1 MDCREAIDGRR
12 SIRKYTD
19 GEIPR
24 EDIVRML
31 ESAMKAPSARNSRP
45 WSFVVVTDP
54 DIKARLAGVSGSM
67 GMNAQAYASL
77 LVCGRDDLS
86 EFWQQDC
93 GAAIE
98 NLLLEAHS
106 MGYGT
111 CWCGVYPIQSRMDA
125 VRGIVGPTD
134 GIPMALI
141 ALGVPDESPA
151 CRGSYEPEKVRFV

>member
-1 MDCREAIDGRR
+1 MDTREAIDGRR

-19 GEIPR
+19 GPVPQG
-24 EDIVRML
+24 DIMRML

-54 DIKARLAGVSGSM
+54 DVKARLAGISKTTYMVGEA
-67 GMNAQAYASL
+67 GAAVV
-77 LVCGRDDLS
+77 VCGRNDLS

-93 GAAIE
+93 GAAVE

-111 CWCGVYPIQSRMDA
+111 CWCGLYPIEDRTEA
-125 VRGIVGPTD
+125 VKDILGTVD

-141 ALGVPDESPA
+141 AVGVPDESPA
-151 CRGSYEPEKVRFV
+151 CRGYYEAGKVRFV

>member
-12 SIRKYTD
+12 SIRKYTP

-24 EDIVRML
+24 ADIERML

-45 WSFVVVTDP
+45 WSFVVVTDDSVRKKLGNLSP
-54 DIKARLAGVSGSM
+54 NFSM
-67 GMNAQAYASL
+67 VLEAS
-77 LVCGRDDLS
+77 VAIIICGRNDLS

-111 CWCGVYPIQSRMDA
+111 CWCGVYPSEQRVEA
-125 VRGIVGPTD
+125 VGKTIGNTD

-141 ALGVPDESPA
+141 ALGIPAESPA
-151 CRGSYEPEKVRFV
+151 CRGKYEQSKVKFI